1 MFEINNDATVC
12 GDYNYE
18 ALVQINSEEAKSG
31 ETDIVTKKDGT
42 DLPLITEWSEPEIEF
57 LKALY
62 DIN

>member
-1 MFEINNDATVC
+1 MKKLLILLLITNAE
-12 GDYNYE
+12 
-18 ALVQINSEEAKSG
+18 Q
-31 ETDIVTKKDGT
+31 TDIVTKKDGT